1 MELRHFRYALAVA
14 DEGSF
19 TRAAERLHIAQQGLS
34 QQVAALEQE
43 LGVKLFERTPR
54 GVRPTP
60 AGAVFLAHGRQILAE
75 SASAIAEAR
84 GIGRGHRGRLRI
96 GIPFVP
102 LLEPDLLIGAFRTR
116 HPGVELELDQLLSRD
131 QPSALQQGLVD
142 VALGLMPSSVPEIA
156 EQVVATP
163 VMNSVF
169 LPADHPLSYRRT
181 IWLREL
187 ASTPMLLSMRE
198 INPYAHDQI
207 MSQLAA
213 RGLYPDR
220 SDLHVH
226 GVPTVS
232 LVAIAQ
238 AWLLWFGHV
247 EPAPGTVRCAIGDP
261 PITLEAWLLR
271 RRVERSKLVDDFVAT
286 CVATCW
292 DGQAPPAPS
301 TLAG

>member
-43 LGVKLFERTPR
+43 LGVRLFERTPR

-60 AGAVFLAHGRQILAE
+60 AGAAFLAHGRQILAE
-75 SASAIAEAR
+75 SASAIAELLAPDRLIAAFHAR
-84 GIGRGHRGRLRI
+84 Y
-96 GIPFVP
+96 
-102 LLEPDLLIGAFRTR
+102 
-116 HPGVELELDQLLSRD
+116 PGVELELDHLLSRD
-131 QPSALQQGLVD
+131 QPAALQQGLVD
-142 VALGLMPSSVPEIA
+142 VALGLMPSTLPEIA

-163 VMNSVF
+163 VMDSVF
-169 LPADHPLSYRRT
+169 LPAEHPLSYRRT

-187 ASTPMLLSMRE
+187 ASTPMLLSMLE
-198 INPYAHDQI
+198 TNPYAHDQI

-213 RGLYPDR
+213 RGLHPDH
-220 SDLHVH
+220 SNLHVH

-232 LVAIAQ
+232 LVAVAQ

-247 EPAPGTVRCAIGDP
+247 EPAPGTVRCALGDP
-261 PITLEAWLLR
+261 PVTLEAWLLR
-271 RRVERSKLVDDFVAT
+271 RRVETSRLVEDFVAG
-286 CVATCW
+286 CW
-292 DGQAPPAPS
+292 ERQAPPAAPP
-301 TLAG
+301 LAG